1 MIKMHGTDVKI
12 IVSLILSSF
21 KEENSQD
28 LGIVW
33 RIILK
38 CIIVWPVSF
47 GLVVGCFGNDNKH

>member
-1 MIKMHGTDVKI
+1 MIKMHGTNVKI
-12 IVSLILSSF
+12 IVSLILFSF

-47 GLVVGCFGNDNKH
+47 GSVVGCFGHGNKY

>member
-1 MIKMHGTDVKI
+1 MIKMHGTNVKI

-38 CIIVWPVSF
+38 CIIVWAVSF
-47 GLVVGCFGNDNKH
+47 SLVVGWFGHGNKH

>member
-1 MIKMHGTDVKI
+1 MIKMDGTNVKI

-47 GLVVGCFGNDNKH
+47 GSVVGSFGHGDKH

>member
-1 MIKMHGTDVKI
+1 MIKLHGTNVKI

-21 KEENSQD
+21 KEENIED

-38 CIIVWPVSF
+38 
-47 GLVVGCFGNDNKH
+47 